1 MSTPAH
7 AGPSVGPILGIDLG
21 TTNSCVAVMD
31 GGEARVLANRE
42 GSRTTPSVVAFL
54 EHETLVGEAARQRAA
69 TDPGATIFAAKRL
82 IGRKFADLA
91 ALRRILPYT
100 IVAADNGDAWT
111 EVHGRRRS
119 PSQISALVLA
129 YLKEAAADALGE
141 PVTRAIITVPAYFDD
156 AQRQATRDAGTIAG
170 LRVERILSEP
180 TAAALAYGL
189 HDRKDRSPQIV
200 AVYDLGGGTFDVS
213 LLELRSG
220 AFEVLATAGDSQL
233 GGEDFD
239 SVVVDHLAD
248 DFLRLHGVD
257 LRGDRLALARLRD
270 AAQRA
275 KHELSWSIATELNL
289 PFIAAHGSQP
299 LHLAATLTR
308 RELERLTRPLIE
320 RTLGPCRRVL
330 ADAGLRRDQIEEVL
344 LVGGQTRMPAVVEA
358 VADCFGRPPSAAQ
371 NPDEVVAIGAAI
383 QGAVLAGQLADLVL
397 LDVVPLSIGVE
408 TQGGVFSV
416 LIPRNT
422 AIPTRRA
429 ETFSTSVDNQSIV
442 HVHVLQGL
450 REMAEDNR
458 SLARLQ
464 LTDIPPAPRGAPQ
477 IQVRFELDAD
487 AILRVTARELLS
499 GKEAAIVA
507 TPASGLTRAE
517 VQNLAQEAED
527 ARQHDLA
534 RRAAALLR
542 NRSETLAYAC
552 ERALEGY
559 ADSLPAAVLAAVKRD
574 LEVLRTRLDAH
585 AEPADL
591 QPAFLA
597 LERSSRQIY
606 AAMLGDS
613 EPPAEPDLAAGDND
627 PSEPSLF
634 PESTGFTEGSRE

>member
-1 MSTPAH
+1 MSTASQP
-7 AGPSVGPILGIDLG
+7 GPSPGPILGIDLG

-42 GSRTTPSVVAFL
+42 GSRTTPSVVAFVGDDI
-54 EHETLVGEAARQRAA
+54 LVGEAARQRAGSDPSA
-69 TDPGATIFAAKRL
+69 TVFAAKRL
-82 IGRKFADLA
+82 IGRKFLDVAP
-91 ALRRILPYT
+91 LRRIFPYS
-100 IVAADNGDAWT
+100 IVAADNGDAWV
-111 EVHGRRRS
+111 EVQGRRRS
-119 PSQISALVLA
+119 PSQISAQVLA
-129 YLKEAAADALGE
+129 YLKDAAADALGE

-189 HDRKDRSPQIV
+189 HDRQGRAPQTV

-220 AFEVLATAGDSQL
+220 AFEVLATAGDPQL

-239 SVVVDHLAD
+239 SVIVDHLAD
-248 DFLRLHGVD
+248 GFSRQHGLD
-257 LRGDRLALARLRD
+257 LRNDRVALARLRD

-275 KHELSWSIATELNL
+275 KHELSWSISTELNL
-289 PFIAAHGSQP
+289 PYIAAKGPQP
-299 LHLAATLTR
+299 LHLATSLTR
-308 RELERLTRPLIE
+308 RELERLTRPLID

-330 ADAGLRRDQIEEVL
+330 ADAGLRREQIDEVL
-344 LVGGQTRMPAVVEA
+344 LVGGQTRMPAVIEA
-358 VADCFGRPPSAAQ
+358 VADCFGRAPSTTQ
-371 NPDEVVAIGAAI
+371 NPDEVVAVGAAI
-383 QGAVLAGQLADLVL
+383 QGAVLAGELADLVL

-422 AIPTRRA
+422 PIPTRRT

-458 SLARLQ
+458 SLARVQ
-464 LTDIPPAPRGAPQ
+464 LTDIPPAPRGVPQ

-499 GKEAAIVA
+499 GKEATIVA
-507 TPASGLTRAE
+507 EPASGLTRVE
-517 VQNLAQEAED
+517 VQALAEEAEE
-527 ARQHDLA
+527 ARQQDLA
-534 RRAAALLR
+534 RRAAAVLH
-542 NRSETLAYAC
+542 NRGETLVYAC
-552 ERALEGY
+552 ERALAGY
-559 ADSLPAAVLAAVKRD
+559 GDSLPAVVRDAVQRD
-574 LEVLRTRLDAH
+574 LATLRGMLDAH
-585 AEPADL
+585 VGPVDL
-591 QPAFLA
+591 QAAFAA

-606 AAMLGDS
+606 AVMLGDAELS
-613 EPPAEPDLAAGDND
+613 ELVPSTEPALLN
-627 PSEPSLF
+627 
-634 PESTGFTEGSRE
+634 EGSRE

>member
-1 MSTPAH
+1 VSTASQP
-7 AGPSVGPILGIDLG
+7 GPSPGPILGIDLG

-42 GSRTTPSVVAFL
+42 GSRTTPSVVAFVGDDI
-54 EHETLVGEAARQRAA
+54 LVGEAARQRAGSDPSA
-69 TDPGATIFAAKRL
+69 TVFAAKRL
-82 IGRKFADLA
+82 IGRKFLDVAP
-91 ALRRILPYT
+91 LRRIFPYS
-100 IVAADNGDAWT
+100 IVAADNGDAWV
-111 EVHGRRRS
+111 EVQGRRRS
-119 PSQISALVLA
+119 PSQISAQVLA
-129 YLKEAAADALGE
+129 YLKDAAADALGE

-189 HDRKDRSPQIV
+189 HDRQGRAPQTV

-220 AFEVLATAGDSQL
+220 AFEVLATAGDPQL

-239 SVVVDHLAD
+239 SVIVDHLAD
-248 DFLRLHGVD
+248 GFSRQHGLD
-257 LRGDRLALARLRD
+257 LRNDRVALARLRD

-275 KHELSWSIATELNL
+275 KHELSWSISTELNL
-289 PFIAAHGSQP
+289 PYIAAKGPQP
-299 LHLAATLTR
+299 LHLATSLTR
-308 RELERLTRPLIE
+308 RELERLTRPLID

-330 ADAGLRRDQIEEVL
+330 ADAGLRREQIDEVL

-358 VADCFGRPPSAAQ
+358 VADCFGRAPSTTQ
-371 NPDEVVAIGAAI
+371 NPDEVVAVGAAI
-383 QGAVLAGQLADLVL
+383 QGAVLAGELADLVL

-422 AIPTRRA
+422 PIPTRRT

-458 SLARLQ
+458 SLARVQ
-464 LTDIPPAPRGAPQ
+464 LTDIPPAPRGVPQ

-499 GKEAAIVA
+499 GKEATIVA
-507 TPASGLTRAE
+507 EPASGLTRVE
-517 VQNLAQEAED
+517 VQALAEEAEE
-527 ARQHDLA
+527 ARQQDLA
-534 RRAAALLR
+534 RRAAAVLH
-542 NRSETLAYAC
+542 NRGETLVYAC
-552 ERALEGY
+552 ERALAGY
-559 ADSLPAAVLAAVKRD
+559 GDSLPVVVRDAVQRD
-574 LEVLRTRLDAH
+574 LATLRGLLDAH
-585 AEPADL
+585 VGPVDL
-591 QPAFLA
+591 QAAFAA

-606 AAMLGDS
+606 AVMLGDAELS
-613 EPPAEPDLAAGDND
+613 ELVPSTEPALLN
-627 PSEPSLF
+627 
-634 PESTGFTEGSRE
+634 EGSRE

>member
-1 MSTPAH
+1 MSTASQP
-7 AGPSVGPILGIDLG
+7 GPGPGPILGIDLG

-31 GGEARVLANRE
+31 SGVVRVLANRE
-42 GSRTTPSVVAFL
+42 GSRTTPSVVAFVGD
-54 EHETLVGEAARQRAA
+54 EILVGEAARQRVSGDPSAA
-69 TDPGATIFAAKRL
+69 IFAAKRL
-82 IGRKFADLA
+82 IGRKFVHVEP
-91 ALRRILPYT
+91 LRRIFPYT
-100 IVAADNGDAWT
+100 IVAAGNGDAWV
-111 EVHGRRRS
+111 EVQGRRRS
-119 PSQISALVLA
+119 PSQISAQVLA
-129 YLKEAAADALGE
+129 YLKDAAADALGE

-189 HDRKDRSPQIV
+189 HEREGRSPQIV

-220 AFEVLATAGDSQL
+220 AFEVLATSGDPQL

-239 SVVVDHLAD
+239 TVIVDHLAEG
-248 DFLRLHGVD
+248 FSRQHGLD
-257 LRGDRLALARLRD
+257 LRHDRVALARLRD

-275 KHELSWSIATELNL
+275 KHELSWSISTELNL
-289 PFIAAHGSQP
+289 PYIAATGTQP
-299 LHLAATLTR
+299 LHLATTLTR
-308 RELERLTRPLIE
+308 RELERLTRPLID

-358 VADCFGRPPSAAQ
+358 VADCFGRAPSISQ
-371 NPDEVVAIGAAI
+371 NPDEVVAVGAAI
-383 QGAVLAGQLADLVL
+383 QGAVLAGELADLVL

-422 AIPTRRA
+422 PIPTRRA

-507 TPASGLTRAE
+507 EPASGLTRAE
-517 VQNLAQEAED
+517 VQALAQEAED
-527 ARQHDLA
+527 ARQQDLT
-534 RRAAALLR
+534 RRAAAELH
-542 NRSETLAYAC
+542 NRGETLAYAC
-552 ERALEGY
+552 ERALVGY
-559 ADSLPAAVLAAVKRD
+559 AESLPGAVSSAVQRD
-574 LEVLRTRLDAH
+574 LATLRALLDAH
-585 AEPADL
+585 AGPVDL
-591 QPAFLA
+591 QPAFAA

-606 AAMLGDS
+606 AVMLGDAELS
-613 EPPAEPDLAAGDND
+613 ELVPSTEPALLN
-627 PSEPSLF
+627 
-634 PESTGFTEGSRE
+634 EGSRE

>member
-1 MSTPAH
+1 MASASRT
-7 AGPSVGPILGIDLG
+7 GPILGIDLG
-21 TTNSCVAVMD
+21 TTNSCAAIMEVSGAAES
-31 GGEARVLANRE
+31 GAPRVITNSE
-42 GSRTTPSVVAFL
+42 GSRTTPSVVAYL
-54 EHETLVGEAARQRAA
+54 SDDILVGEAARAHAGKDPAA
-69 TDPGATIFAAKRL
+69 TVFAAKRL
-82 IGRKFADLA
+82 IGRKFADVGD
-91 ALRRILPYT
+91 LRRLLPYT
-100 IVAADNGDAWT
+100 LIAADNGDAWI
-111 EVHGRRRS
+111 EVQGRRRS
-119 PSQISALVLA
+119 PSEVSAQVLA
-129 YLKEAAADALGE
+129 CLRDAAVDALGV

-170 LRVERILSEP
+170 LHVERILSEP
-180 TAAALAYGL
+180 TAAAVAYGL
-189 HDRKDRSPQIV
+189 HDRADRTPKIV

-213 LLELRSG
+213 VLELRSG

-239 SVVVDHLAD
+239 SAVVDHLAGE
-248 DFLRLHGVD
+248 FQRQHGVD
-257 LRGDRLALARLRD
+257 LRRDPLTLARLRD
-270 AAQRA
+270 AAQKA
-275 KHELSWSIATELNL
+275 KHELSWALSTEVNL
-289 PFIAAHGSQP
+289 PFLTAAHGHP
-299 LHLAATLTR
+299 LHLAATLSR
-308 RELERLTRPLIE
+308 RELERLARPLIE

-330 ADAGLRRDQIEEVL
+330 ADAGLATTQIEEVL

-358 VADCFGRPPSAAQ
+358 VAEFFGRTPSAAP

-383 QGAVLAGQLADLVL
+383 QGAVLAGALADLVL

-422 AIPTRRA
+422 PIPTRRA

-487 AILRVTARELLS
+487 AILRVSARELLS
-499 GKEAAIVA
+499 GREASVVA
-507 TPASGLTRAE
+507 EPTSGLTRAE
-517 VQNLAQEAED
+517 VVTLTEQAAE
-527 ARQHDLA
+527 ARQADLA
-534 RRAAALLR
+534 RRAQVELR
-542 NRSETLAYAC
+542 NRAETLAYAC

-559 ADSLPAAVLAAVKRD
+559 GDGLPDGARSELARDLDVLRGLLGAHADPAA
-574 LEVLRTRLDAH
+574 
-585 AEPADL
+585 L

-597 LERSSRQIY
+597 LERSSRHIY
-606 AAMLGDS
+606 AAMLGD
-613 EPPAEPDLAAGDND
+613 EPTSVPVRTERPA
-627 PSEPSLF
+627 
-634 PESTGFTEGSRE
+634 

>member
-1 MSTPAH
+1 MTSKP
-7 AGPSVGPILGIDLG
+7 GPILGIDLG

-42 GSRTTPSVVAFL
+42 GSRTTPSVVAFVGDDI
-54 EHETLVGEAARQRAA
+54 LVGEAARQRASKDPAA
-69 TDPGATIFAAKRL
+69 TVFAAKRL
-82 IGRKFADLA
+82 IGRKFAEVEA
-91 ALRRILPYT
+91 VRRGLPYT
-100 IVAADNGDAWT
+100 VVAAANGDAWA

-119 PSQISALVLA
+119 PSQISAQVLA
-129 YLKEAAADALGE
+129 YLKDAAADALGE

-189 HDRKDRSPQIV
+189 HDRKDRPPQIV

-239 SVVVDHLAD
+239 SAVVDHIAD
-248 DFLRLHGVD
+248 LFQREHGVD
-257 LRGDRLALARLRD
+257 LRSDRAALARLRD

-275 KHELSWSIATELNL
+275 KHELSWALATELNL
-289 PFIAAHGSQP
+289 PFIAAVDGQP
-299 LHLAATLTR
+299 LHLALTLTR
-308 RELERLTRPLIE
+308 RELERLTRPLID
-320 RTLGPCRRVL
+320 RSLGPCRRVL
-330 ADAGLRRDQIEEVL
+330 ADAGLRRDQVEEVL

-358 VADCFGRPPSAAQ
+358 VAECFGRQPSTAH

-383 QGAVLAGQLADLVL
+383 QGAVLAGELADLVL

-422 AIPTRRA
+422 PIPTRRT

-487 AILRVTARELLS
+487 AILRVSARELLS

-507 TPASGLTRAE
+507 QPASGLTRAE
-517 VQNLAQEAED
+517 VQALAQEAED
-527 ARQHDLA
+527 ARQHDLS
-534 RRAAALLR
+534 RRAIVETR
-542 NRSETLAYAC
+542 NRCETLAYAC

-559 ADSLPAAVLAAVKRD
+559 GEGLPAAVRESVQRDVAA
-574 LEVLRTRLDAH
+574 LRGLLGDH
-585 AEPADL
+585 AGARGGPEL
-591 QPAFLA
+591 QAAFAA

-606 AAMLGDS
+606 AAMLGDA
-613 EPPAEPDLAAGDND
+613 ETPALLA
-627 PSEPSLF
+627 
-634 PESTGFTEGSRE
+634 EGSRE